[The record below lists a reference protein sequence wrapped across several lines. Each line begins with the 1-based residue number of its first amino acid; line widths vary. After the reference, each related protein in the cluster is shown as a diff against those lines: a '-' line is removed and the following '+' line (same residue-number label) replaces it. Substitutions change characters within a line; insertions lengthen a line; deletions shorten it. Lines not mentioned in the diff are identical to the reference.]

1 MFCSIDSLFTT
12 KRRVLCVRGPDPH
25 ESCVYIVDDT
35 ADAAAMT
42 IVSDGSDGWISLL
55 GYHFPVLHLEGMF
68 VALNAFHDINQS

>member
-1 MFCSIDSLFTT
+1 M
-12 KRRVLCVRGPDPH
+12 
-25 ESCVYIVDDT
+25 YIVDDT